1 MTTNVERFELEISR
15 FEREEIPRRHSEL
28 VQKIALEAL
37 EGVVSRT
44 PVDTGFARN
53 NWDTTLHNPP
63 AETTDSASPIA
74 QGEAVIRSAPPFTD
88 IWISNGARYIR
99 RLEDGHSGQAPE
111 GMVAVTVAQ
120 LRSRYGE

>member
-1 MTTNVERFELEISR
+1 MTTNVERFELEIR
-15 FEREEIPRRHSEL
+15 EFEDQEIPRRHSEL
-28 VQKIALEAL
+28 VTRIALEAL

-53 NWDTTLHNPP
+53 NWNVTLHDPP
-63 AETTDSASPIA
+63 AGTTEALSPIA
-74 QGEAVIRSAPPFTD
+74 HGRAVIQSAPPFTD

-111 GMVAVTVAQ
+111 GMVAVTVASI
-120 LRSRYGE
+120 RSRYGE